1 MKEKIRAYIKETLL
15 ENDIELHEEEDL
27 LNTGLVDSIGVVKL
41 IAFIEEE
48 FNIIV
53 PPEEMVI
60 ENFISIQ
67 AIEQF
72 LKSRNPKDSAA

>member
-1 MKEKIRAYIKETLL
+1 MKEKINTFIRENLL
-15 ENDIELHEEEDL
+15 ESDIELKMEDDL

-48 FNIIV
+48 YDIKV

-60 ENFISIQ
+60 ENFVNVDAIYKFISSVKI
-67 AIEQF
+67 
-72 LKSRNPKDSAA
+72 